1 MAVRQPN
8 RIELRVSDEDRK
20 FFDKEV
26 CGQGETISSWVRA
39 RVAEAREA
47 AALADR
53 LAAVEEI
60 VQMSGDWGAGDWDE
74 LEKQLDVHR
83 FGDAW

>member
-1 MAVRQPN
+1 MPIRTKRQAP
-8 RIELRVSDEDRK
+8 
-20 FFDKEV
+20 
-26 CGQGETISSWVRA
+26 WVRA